1 MVHYKRVVQGLS
13 AYVEREIAGKMTGS
27 INSWILGAA
36 VGLVTTRADA
46 LLAGLLQNPM
56 LTALHLVDG
65 EMVDVDAIYGEL
77 LKQAQKSS
85 ATVSLPLVGAV
96 TFKEDDVEA
105 LYRYIKEVS

>member
-1 MVHYKRVVQGLS
+1 M
-13 AYVEREIAGKMTGS
+13 EREIASKMNGS
-27 INSWILGAA
+27 FKSWMLGAA

-56 LTALHLVDG
+56 LTALHLVEG

-85 ATVSLPLVGAV
+85 ATISLPLVGTV
-96 TFKEDDVEA
+96 TFKENDVEA